1 MNRHKESR
9 WLVVLGA
16 VLVQICLGSIYTWS
30 LFNQPLIDKFGWE
43 QSAIVLTFS
52 ITVAMFAF
60 STIFAG
66 KLQNKIGP
74 KKVAILGGL
83 LLGIGLILS
92 SKATSLIELY
102 IYYGVIGGT
111 GVGTAYVAPLTTC
124 IKWFPEKRGL
134 ITGIAV
140 SSFGL
145 GSLIFKSIVLN
156 LILTVGVSQTFL
168 YLGVINIILI
178 VLGAQTLV
186 IPPKGYE
193 TTGVTETGESNSKDY
208 TMTQMINT
216 KQFYLLWIPYFLGC
230 ISGLLIIGLANDI
243 GIELVNLTPAI
254 AASAIT
260 VIALFNAGGR
270 LAWGVVSDKIGRKK
284 SLLILYL
291 ITSLAM
297 VVMSTVTMTT
307 VIFFVIVSIIA
318 LSFGGVVTVVP
329 AITADYYGVK
339 NLGSNYGIV
348 FQAFGIAAIAGPII
362 ATNFGLNNSFLIAAA
377 LSIVSM
383 MITLF
388 IKPPLALSRS

>member
-1 MNRHKESR
+1 MNRYKKTR
-9 WLVVLGA
+9 WLVVIGA

-30 LFNQPLIDKFGWE
+30 LFNQPLIDKFGWD

-102 IYYGVIGGT
+102 IYFGVIGGT

-124 IKWFPEKRGL
+124 IKWFPDKRGF

-145 GSLIFKSIVLN
+145 GSLIFKSLVLD
-156 LILTVGVSQTFL
+156 LILTKGVSQTFL
-168 YLGVINIILI
+168 YLGVINLILI
-178 VLGAQTLV
+178 VLGAQTLAT
-186 IPPKGYE
+186 PPKDYE
-193 TTGVTETGESNSKDY
+193 TTGVTEGVESNSKDS
-208 TMTQMINT
+208 TSTQMIST
-216 KQFYLLWIPYFLGC
+216 KQFYLLWIVYFFGC
-230 ISGLLIIGLANDI
+230 ISGLLIIGLAQDI
-243 GIELVNLTPAI
+243 GIDLVKLTPRT
-254 AASAIT
+254 AASAVT

-270 LAWGVVSDKIGRKK
+270 LAWGVVSDKIGRKT
-284 SLLILYL
+284 SLLIIYL
-291 ITSLAM
+291 TTSIAM
-297 VVMSTVTMTT
+297 AIMSTITMNT
-307 VIFFVIVSIIA
+307 VIFFLSVSMIA
-318 LSFGGVVTVVP
+318 LSFGGLVTVVP

-339 NLGSNYGIV
+339 NIASNYGVV

-362 ATNFGLNNSFLIAAA
+362 AANFGLNNSFLIAAA

-383 MITLF
+383 IITIF
-388 IKPPLALSRS
+388 IKPPIALSR

>member
-1 MNRHKESR
+1 MNRYKESR

-43 QSAIVLTFS
+43 KSAILLNFS

-102 IYYGVIGGT
+102 IFYGVMGGT

-124 IKWFPEKRGL
+124 IKWFPEKRGF

-145 GSLIFKSIVLN
+145 GSLIFKSIVLD
-156 LILTVGVSQTFL
+156 LILKKGVSQTFL

-178 VLGAQTLV
+178 VLGAQTLAT
-186 IPPKGYE
+186 PPQNDE
-193 TTGVTETGESNSKDY
+193 ITGVTETVESNSRDY
-208 TMTQMINT
+208 TITQMIST
-216 KQFYLLWIPYFLGC
+216 QQFYLLWIAYFFGC
-230 ISGLLIIGLANDI
+230 ISGLLIIGLAKDI
-243 GIELVNLTPAI
+243 GIELVELTPGI

-260 VIALFNAGGR
+260 TIALFNAGGR
-270 LAWGVVSDKIGRKK
+270 LAWGVISDKVGRKK
-284 SLLILYL
+284 SLLILYF
-291 ITSLAM
+291 ITSIAM
-297 VVMSTVTMTT
+297 VVISTVTMNAIT
-307 VIFFVIVSIIA
+307 FFVLISLIA
-318 LSFGGVVTVVP
+318 QSFGGVVTVVP

-362 ATNFGLNNSFLIAAA
+362 AAKFGLNHSFLIAAA

-383 MITLF
+383 MIIIF
-388 IKPPLALSRS
+388 IKKPKHQR

>member
-1 MNRHKESR
+1 MNRYKKTR

-30 LFNQPLIDKFGWE
+30 LFNQPLIDKFGWD

-102 IYYGVIGGT
+102 IYFGVIGGT

-124 IKWFPEKRGL
+124 IKWFPDKRGF

-145 GSLIFKSIVLN
+145 GSLIFKSLVLD
-156 LILTVGVSQTFL
+156 LILTKGVSQTFL
-168 YLGVINIILI
+168 YLGVINLILI
-178 VLGAQTLV
+178 VLGAQTLST
-186 IPPKGYE
+186 PPTDYE
-193 TTGVTETGESNSKDY
+193 TTGVTEGVESNSKDS
-208 TMTQMINT
+208 TSTQMIST
-216 KQFYLLWIPYFLGC
+216 KQFYLLWIVYFFGC
-230 ISGLLIIGLANDI
+230 ISGLLIIGLAQDI
-243 GIELVNLTPAI
+243 GIDLVKLTPRT

-270 LAWGVVSDKIGRKK
+270 LAWGVVSDKIGRKT
-284 SLLILYL
+284 SLLIIYL
-291 ITSLAM
+291 TTSIAM
-297 VVMSTVTMTT
+297 AIMSTITMNT
-307 VIFFVIVSIIA
+307 VIFFVSVSMIA
-318 LSFGGVVTVVP
+318 LSFGGLVTVVP

-339 NLGSNYGIV
+339 NIASNYGVV

-377 LSIVSM
+377 LSIFSM
-383 MITLF
+383 IITIF
-388 IKPPLALSRS
+388 IKPPFALSR

>member
-1 MNRHKESR
+1 MNRYKKTR

-30 LFNQPLIDKFGWE
+30 LFNQPLIDKFGWD
-43 QSAIVLTFS
+43 QSAIILTFS

-92 SKATSLIELY
+92 SKATSLFELY
-102 IYYGVIGGT
+102 IYFGVIGGT

-124 IKWFPEKRGL
+124 IKWFPDKRGL

-145 GSLIFKSIVLN
+145 GSLIFKSLVVD
-156 LILTVGVSQTFL
+156 LILTKGVSQTFL
-168 YLGVINIILI
+168 YLGVINLILI
-178 VLGAQTLV
+178 VLGAQTLAT
-186 IPPKGYE
+186 PPTDYE
-193 TTGVTETGESNSKDY
+193 TTRVTEKVESNSKDS
-208 TMTQMINT
+208 TITQMINT
-216 KQFYLLWIPYFLGC
+216 KQFYLLWIVYFFGC
-230 ISGLLIIGLANDI
+230 ISGLLIIGLAQDI
-243 GIELVNLTPAI
+243 GIDLVKLTPRT
-254 AASAIT
+254 AANAVT

-270 LAWGVVSDKIGRKK
+270 LAWGVVSDKIGRK
-284 SLLILYL
+284 
-291 ITSLAM
+291 TSLFIIYLTTSIPMAI
-297 VVMSTVTMTT
+297 MSTVTMNT
-307 VIFFVIVSIIA
+307 VIFFVTVSMIA
-318 LSFGGVVTVVP
+318 FSFGGLVTVVP

-339 NLGSNYGIV
+339 NIASNYGVV
-348 FQAFGIAAIAGPII
+348 FQAFGIAAIAGPMI
-362 ATNFGLNNSFLIAAA
+362 AANFGLNNSFLIAAA

-383 MITLF
+383 IITIF
-388 IKPPLALSRS
+388 IKTS

>member
-1 MNRHKESR
+1 MNRYKKSR

-30 LFNQPLIDKFGWE
+30 LFNQPLIDKFVWE
-43 QSAIVLTFS
+43 KSAILLTFS

-124 IKWFPEKRGL
+124 IKWFPEKRGF

-145 GSLIFKSIVLN
+145 GSLIFKFIVLN
-156 LILTVGVSQTFL
+156 LILTKGVSQTFL

-178 VLGAQTLV
+178 VLGAQTLAT
-186 IPPKGYE
+186 PPKSDE
-193 TTGVTETGESNSKDY
+193 IIGVTETVESNSRDY
-208 TMTQMINT
+208 TITRMIST
-216 KQFYLLWIPYFLGC
+216 KQFYLLWIAYFFGC
-230 ISGLLIIGLANDI
+230 ISGLLIIGLAKDI
-243 GIELVNLTPAI
+243 GIELVKLTPGI

-270 LAWGVVSDKIGRKK
+270 LTWGVVSDKIGRKR

-291 ITSLAM
+291 ITSIAM
-297 VVMSTVTMTT
+297 VVISTVTMNAIT
-307 VIFFVIVSIIA
+307 FFVLISIIA

-348 FQAFGIAAIAGPII
+348 FQAFGIAAIVGPII
-362 ATNFGLNNSFLIAAA
+362 AANFGLNNSFLIAAA

-383 MITLF
+383 MMTIF
-388 IKPPLALSRS
+388 IKPPLALSR

>member
-1 MNRHKESR
+1 MNRYKKSR

-43 QSAIVLTFS
+43 KSAVLLTFS

-74 KKVAILGGL
+74 KKVAIFGGL

-102 IYYGVIGGT
+102 IFYGVIGGT

-124 IKWFPEKRGL
+124 IKWFPEKRGF

-145 GSLIFKSIVLN
+145 GSLIFKSIVLD
-156 LILTVGVSQTFL
+156 LILTKGVSQTFL
-168 YLGVINIILI
+168 YLGIINIILI
-178 VLGAQTLV
+178 VLGAQTLATPSKSDE
-186 IPPKGYE
+186 I
-193 TTGVTETGESNSKDY
+193 TGVTETIESYSRDY
-208 TMTQMINT
+208 TITRMMSTQ
-216 KQFYLLWIPYFLGC
+216 QFYLLWIAYFFGC
-230 ISGLLIIGLANDI
+230 ISGLLIIGLAKDI
-243 GIELVNLTPAI
+243 GIELVKLTPGM

-260 VIALFNAGGR
+260 IIALFNAGGR

-291 ITSLAM
+291 TTSIAM
-297 VVMSTVTMTT
+297 VVISTVTMNAVT
-307 VIFFVIVSIIA
+307 FFVLVSIIA

-362 ATNFGLNNSFLIAAA
+362 AANFGLNHSFLIAAA

-383 MITLF
+383 IITTF
-388 IKPPLALSRS
+388 IKPPLVLSR

>member
-1 MNRHKESR
+1 MNRYKKSR

-16 VLVQICLGSIYTWS
+16 ILVQICLGSIYTWS

-43 QSAIVLTFS
+43 KSAIVLTFS

-66 KLQNKIGP
+66 KIQNIIGP
-74 KKVAILGGL
+74 KKVAIFGGL

-124 IKWFPEKRGL
+124 IKWFPEKRGF

-145 GSLIFKSIVLN
+145 GSLIFKSIVLD
-156 LILTVGVSQTFL
+156 LILTKGVSQTFL

-178 VLGAQTLV
+178 VLGAQTLATL
-186 IPPKGYE
+186 PRGYE
-193 TTGVTETGESNSKDY
+193 ITGVTETVESDSKDY
-208 TMTQMINT
+208 TITQMIST
-216 KQFYLLWIPYFLGC
+216 KQFYLLWIVYFFGC
-230 ISGLLIIGLANDI
+230 ISGLLIIGLAKDI
-243 GIELVNLTPAI
+243 GIELVKLTPEI

-270 LAWGVVSDKIGRKK
+270 LGWGVVSDKIGRKK
-284 SLLILYL
+284 SLLIIYL
-291 ITSLAM
+291 TTSIAM
-297 VVMSTVTMTT
+297 VVMSTVTMNI
-307 VIFFVIVSIIA
+307 VLFFVFVSMIA

-362 ATNFGLNNSFLIAAA
+362 AANFGLSNSFLIAAA
-377 LSIVSM
+377 LSIVSII
-383 MITLF
+383 ITIYF
-388 IKPPLALSRS
+388 KPPLVLSL